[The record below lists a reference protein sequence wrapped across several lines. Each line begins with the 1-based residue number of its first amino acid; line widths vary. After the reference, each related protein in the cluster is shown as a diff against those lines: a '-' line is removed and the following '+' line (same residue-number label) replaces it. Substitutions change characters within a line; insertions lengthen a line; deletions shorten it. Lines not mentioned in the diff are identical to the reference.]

1 MSQKVAIIEGMTCGH
16 CENAVTES
24 LTNLGNLSQIK
35 VSSADGTAR
44 FDGDINEAALAAAI
58 DDAGYKLISVSNE

>member
-16 CENAVTES
+16 CENSVTES
-24 LTNLGNLSQIK
+24 LTKLGNLTEIK

-44 FDGDINEAALAAAI
+44 FAGEIDQAALAAAI
-58 DDAGYKLISVSNE
+58 DDAGYKLISVSDE

>member
-1 MSQKVAIIEGMTCGH
+1 MSHKVALIEGMTCGH
-16 CENAVTES
+16 CEGAVTES
-24 LTNLGNLSQIK
+24 LTKLGNLTQIK

-44 FDGDINEAALAAAI
+44 FAGEIDEATLAAAI